1 MGLTYESVK
10 KDALKDMFNIDKNDG
25 EYVIA
30 LAGNP
35 NTGKSTVFNT
45 LTGLHQH
52 TGNWP
57 GKTVVNARGEFQYK
71 DKKYILVDLP
81 GTYSIFATSVE
92 ETVARDFICFGKP
105 DLTIVVVDATSLERN
120 LNLAFQVM
128 EITSN
133 VILCINLIDE
143 AQRKGITI
151 DGKGLEKDLGIP
163 VVLTSARNNIGM
175 DNLKEEIDKK
185 VAEKLKNLGTVKQE
199 DSKKMGTVKHNYI
212 KYAPKIEKAIDIIQ
226 KDVEELSIDL
236 NSRWLALRLIDGDE
250 SIIKGVEE
258 YLGNDEIKNII
269 EKNKDLIDSINN
281 KEIREDITSKN
292 YKQAEFLRDSYVK
305 ISNKKIDRDKKI
317 DDIITSK
324 RFGIP
329 LMMIMLAV
337 VLWITIAGANVPS
350 QMLADMLF
358 KFQDVLT
365 DIFIKLNA
373 PEWLHGVLILGLY
386 KTMAWVIS
394 VMLPPMAIFFP
405 LFTLLE
411 DFGYLPRVAFN
422 LDHVF
427 KKACAHGKQC
437 LSMCMGLGCNAAGV
451 IGCRIIDSPRERLIA
466 ILTNNFV
473 PCNGRFPT
481 LIAVS
486 TVFFGVAT
494 INDKSSL
501 IPALIVSL
509 IVILGIFITL
519 GVSYLLSKTLLKGIP
534 SSFTLELPPY
544 RKPKF
549 GSVLYTSI
557 IDRTIFVLGRAV
569 AIAAP
574 AGVAIWILGNI
585 YIGDMSI
592 ISHVANFLNPFAQY
606 IGLDGF
612 ILLAFILGL
621 PANEIVVPIL
631 LMAYLS
637 TGSMVEFESID
648 SLRQILVSNGWTT
661 LTALNVLIF
670 TLLHWPCATTL
681 LTIKKET
688 GSIKWTVLAAI
699 LPTVIGIGLCF
710 ITTTIYKLVV

>member
-92 ETVARDFICFGKP
+92 EAVARDFICFGKP
-105 DLTIVVVDATSLERN
+105 DITIVVVDATSLERN

-128 EITSN
+128 EITSD

-143 AQRKGITI
+143 AERKGITI

-185 VAEKLKNLGTVKQE
+185 VAEKLKNLGTVKQKI
-199 DSKKMGTVKHNYI
+199 SGKMGTVKHNYI
-212 KYAPKIEKAIDIIQ
+212 KYDPEIEKAIDIIR
-226 KDVEELSIDL
+226 KDVEKLSIDL
-236 NSRWLALRLIDGDE
+236 NYRWLSLRLIDGDE

-258 YLGNDEIKNII
+258 YLGNNEIKNII
-269 EKNKDLIDSINN
+269 EKNKNLINSINN
-281 KEIREDITSKN
+281 KEMREDITSKN
-292 YKQAEFLRDSYVK
+292 YKQAELLRDSYVK
-305 ISNKKIDRDKKI
+305 ISNKKVDRDKKI

-329 LMMIMLAV
+329 LMMLMLAV

-494 INDKSSL
+494 INDKSSI
-501 IPALIVSL
+501 IPALMVSL

-557 IDRTIFVLGRAV
+557 IDRTIFVLGRAI

-585 YIGDMSI
+585 YIGDVSI
-592 ISHVANFLNPFAQY
+592 ISHAASFLNPFAQY

-648 SLRQILVSNGWTT
+648 SLRQILVANGWTT

-710 ITTTIYKLVV
+710 ITTTIYKLFV